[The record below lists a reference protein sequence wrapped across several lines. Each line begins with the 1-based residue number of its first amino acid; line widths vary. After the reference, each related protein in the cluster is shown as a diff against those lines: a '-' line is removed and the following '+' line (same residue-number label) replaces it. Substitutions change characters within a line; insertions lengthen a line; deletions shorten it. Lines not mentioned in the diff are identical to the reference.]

1 MKRCATGITWT
12 CPDCEKE
19 TEVEV
24 SAYYPAKISGPP
36 EQCYPAEGGEI
47 DPECCPHCGKEIG
60 AEAIN
65 ELADSSFEDSL

>member
-1 MKRCATGITWT
+1 MKRSATSITWT
-12 CPDCEKE
+12 CPDCKKE

-36 EQCYPAEGGEI
+36 EKCYPAEGGEI
-47 DPECCPHCGKEIG
+47 APECCPHCGKEID